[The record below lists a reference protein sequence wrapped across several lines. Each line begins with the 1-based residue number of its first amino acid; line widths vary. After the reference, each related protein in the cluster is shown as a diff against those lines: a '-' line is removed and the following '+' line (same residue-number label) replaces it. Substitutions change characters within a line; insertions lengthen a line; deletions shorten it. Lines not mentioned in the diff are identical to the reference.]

1 MWRRIIIAEGQMRK
15 QKMHYSGCHALQIGT
30 MMVLS
35 HVSHDEHNS
44 VLENNCRGAYQ
55 EILGEKKEKE
65 ILGKSGILLSHKSNK
80 GSAYGFYY

>member
-1 MWRRIIIAEGQMRK
+1 MWRRIIIAEGQMKK

-35 HVSHDEHNS
+35 HVSNYEHNS

-55 EILGEKKEKE
+55 EILG
-65 ILGKSGILLSHKSNK
+65 KSGIPLFHKSNK

>member
-1 MWRRIIIAEGQMRK
+1 MRK

-35 HVSHDEHNS
+35 NVSNYEHHS

-55 EILGEKKEKE
+55 EILG
-65 ILGKSGILLSHKSNK
+65 KSGILLFHKSNK